1 MNIEKNYKE
10 DRMNE
15 WNFYSDI
22 LALLLSAVLHL
33 GQFEAIRPIMIY
45 FQTRQHQTAH
55 NNEGLTAVSACA
67 SLILH
72 NKSTK
77 AATETKGFILN
88 TFNTSPGLGAAPGR
102 RAQFAPSGA
111 PVIGPEELKK
121 REQPPGSRDKEE
133 GREEED
139 GEEWVTKTPWM
150 KCVREWQ
157 EDKFFVRRIFTA
169 VSESDRKSSWRRNTW
184 PKNSWGTNEKRELLQ
199 FHASSTCIAEKSWC
213 VSKCKN

>member
-1 MNIEKNYKE
+1 
-10 DRMNE
+10 
-15 WNFYSDI
+15 
-22 LALLLSAVLHL
+22 
-33 GQFEAIRPIMIY
+33 MIY

-102 RAQFAPSGA
+102 RAHLGPSGA
-111 PVIGPEELKK
+111 PVIGAEELKK

-133 GREEED
+133 EREED

-150 KCVREWQ
+150 KCV
-157 EDKFFVRRIFTA
+157 
-169 VSESDRKSSWRRNTW
+169 
-184 PKNSWGTNEKRELLQ
+184 
-199 FHASSTCIAEKSWC
+199 
-213 VSKCKN
+213 